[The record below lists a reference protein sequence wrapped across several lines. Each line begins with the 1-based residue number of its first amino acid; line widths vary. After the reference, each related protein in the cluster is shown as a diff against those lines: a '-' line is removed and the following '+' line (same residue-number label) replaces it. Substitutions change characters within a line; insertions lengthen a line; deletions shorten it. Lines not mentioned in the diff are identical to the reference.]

1 VTSRTCLVV
10 LLVLSLLL
18 CLPSVALARSQDP
31 DNPEI
36 LRPDEPLTG
45 MLPGAPAGSFAF
57 FAVDYPGGDQELVI
71 RMTPRPAD
79 PSESNC
85 IALNIYGPNG
95 FIGSSRTAQEA
106 DPSVR
111 VFRYHAA
118 EPVRLLVQLYNYT
131 LKTTIQ
137 YTIVASGFTEMA
149 EAPAPEPEP
158 TPEPPP
164 ALPETRAA
172 AGTLVGSP
180 AGAFANPTLS
190 YPGDG
195 SDVTV
200 RVTFSTDNPAVAD
213 ALGFQVYSPEGRV
226 VARSTT
232 TSTPG
237 ERRATFASSTAG
249 SYTIQIYNY
258 ADGLMVS
265 YSAEW

>member
-1 VTSRTCLVV
+1 MNTRIGLVL
-10 LLVLSLLL
+10 LLVLSLML
-18 CLPSVALARSQDP
+18 CMPGVALARSQDP
-31 DNPEI
+31 DNPEM
-36 LRPDEPLTG
+36 LHPDQPLIG
-45 MLPGAPAGSFAF
+45 ILPGAPAGSFAF

-95 FIGSSRTAQEA
+95 FIGSSSTGKDP

-111 VFRYHAA
+111 VFRYRAPDPA
-118 EPVRLLVQLYNYT
+118 RLLVQLYNYT

-149 EAPAPEPEP
+149 EAPVPEPET
-158 TPEPPP
+158 TPEPSE

-180 AGAFANPTLS
+180 AGAFANHTLS
-190 YPGDG
+190 YPGNS

-200 RVTFSTDNPAVAD
+200 RVTFSADNPAVAK

-237 ERRATFASSTAG
+237 ERRATFASSVAG
-249 SYTIQIYNY
+249 TYTIQIYNY